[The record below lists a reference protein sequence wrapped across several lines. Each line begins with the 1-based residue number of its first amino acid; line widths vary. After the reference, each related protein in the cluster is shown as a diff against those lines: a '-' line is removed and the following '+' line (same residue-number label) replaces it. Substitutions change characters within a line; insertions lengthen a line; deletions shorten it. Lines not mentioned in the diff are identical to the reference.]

1 MADKIDNEKIE
12 DIEQTAQGTDQ
23 KALSNPSVADA
34 NKAAADKEKEEKK
47 APISGHLKELR
58 DRLLRS
64 VIVVGVL
71 VFASFFFGNTVLQ
84 WLRYPLDRASQMAST
99 MEQPVWI
106 DLFALSALENI
117 SVFFKVCLTSALIIA
132 MPYLVYQILAFVT
145 PGLTSKEKKLIF
157 TALPF
162 IIFMFLGGVAFAF
175 FIALPPALSFLYTF
189 NSDIASVLPSIA
201 DYVNLVTR
209 MLLVV
214 GLVFETPLIIMLLAK
229 FGVVS
234 PDWLSGK
241 RKIWIVLAF
250 VIAAIITPTPDP
262 INQLIIAIPL
272 ILLLELG
279 IFLAKRVYKKKR
291 NKDGTLVPIA
301 ESGK

>member
-1 MADKIDNEKIE
+1 MAEKTDNKTTENIEPAEQDNE
-12 DIEQTAQGTDQ
+12 Q
-23 KALSNPSVADA
+23 KALADA
-34 NKAAADKEKEEKK
+34 SVKDGVKAAEQDKKEKK

-71 VFASFFFGNTVLQ
+71 VFASFFFGNDVLQ
-84 WLRYPLDRASQMAST
+84 LILHPIRRAAEMAST
-99 MEQPVWI
+99 PDMLVEI
-106 DLFALSALENI
+106 NLYALTALENI
-117 SVFFKVCLTSALIIA
+117 SVFFKICLTSSLIIA
-132 MPYLVYQILAFVT
+132 MPYLVYEILAFVT
-145 PGLTSKEKKLIF
+145 PGLTKKEKRLIF

-162 IIFMFLGGVAFAF
+162 IVVMFLGGVAFAF
-175 FIALPPALSFLYTF
+175 FIALPPALAFLYTF
-189 NSDIASVLPSIA
+189 NAQYAQVLPSIA

-214 GLVFETPLIIMLLAK
+214 GIVFETPLIIMLLAK

-241 RKIWIVLAF
+241 RKIWIILAF
-250 VIAAIITPTPDP
+250 IIAAIITPTPDP

-279 IFLAKRVYKKKR
+279 IFLAKRVYKNKR
-291 NKDGTLVPIA
+291 NKDGTLVPVGQ
-301 ESGK
+301 SGK

>member
-1 MADKIDNEKIE
+1 
-12 DIEQTAQGTDQ
+12 
-23 KALSNPSVADA
+23 
-34 NKAAADKEKEEKK
+34 
-47 APISGHLKELR
+47 
-58 DRLLRS
+58 
-64 VIVVGVL
+64 
-71 VFASFFFGNTVLQ
+71 
-84 WLRYPLDRASQMAST
+84 
-99 MEQPVWI
+99 
-106 DLFALSALENI
+106 
-117 SVFFKVCLTSALIIA
+117 
-132 MPYLVYQILAFVT
+132 
-145 PGLTSKEKKLIF
+145 
-157 TALPF
+157 
-162 IIFMFLGGVAFAF
+162 MFLGGVAFAF

-189 NSDIASVLPSIA
+189 NNDIAAVLPSIA

-234 PDWLSGK
+234 PEWLSGK

-279 IFLAKRVYKKKR
+279 IFLAKRVYKNKR
-291 NKDGTLVPIA
+291 NKDGTLIPVA
-301 ESGK
+301 QSGK